1 MRLEQVEISRIEV
14 VPAKLYDRETPLTS
28 AAIM

>member
-1 MRLEQVEISRIEV
+1 LEQVEISRIEV
-14 VPAKLYDRETPLTS
+14 FPAKLYDRKTPLTA